1 MINSKMRK
9 QYHFRQVGEDT
20 YIWDVHS
27 LVTLSAKLNVKEI
40 LITDIQELNEA
51 YWFPETHPTTQQ
63 IIEHMQL
70 VNAVD
75 LSYPIILCAEGRVM
89 DGMHRI
95 AKAILGHQTHIQA
108 VQFEH
113 TPKPDF
119 INVDADGLDYAG
131 E

>member
-1 MINSKMRK
+1 MRK
-9 QYHFRQVGEDT
+9 QYHFRQVGEDI

-27 LVTLSAKLNVKEI
+27 LVALSEKLNVKEI

-51 YWFPETHPTTQQ
+51 YWFPDTHPTTQQ
-63 IIEHMQL
+63 MIEHMQL
-70 VNAVD
+70 VNAAD

-95 AKAILGHQTHIQA
+95 AKAILGHQTHILA

-119 INVDADGLDYAG
+119 INLDEGDLDYA
-131 E
+131 

>member
-1 MINSKMRK
+1 MRK

-20 YIWDVHS
+20 YIWDVHN
-27 LVTLSAKLNVKEI
+27 LVALSAKLNVKEI

-51 YWFPETHPTTQQ
+51 YWFPDTHPTTQQ

-70 VNAVD
+70 VNTVD

-95 AKAILGHQTHIQA
+95 AKAILGHQTHIPA

-119 INVDADGLDYAG
+119 INVDADDLDYAG

>member
-1 MINSKMRK
+1 MINSQMRK
-9 QYHFRQVGEDT
+9 QYHFRQVGEDI

-27 LVTLSAKLNVKEI
+27 LVALSEKLNVKEI

-51 YWFPETHPTTQQ
+51 YWFPDTHPTTQQ
-63 IIEHMQL
+63 MIEHMQL
-70 VNAVD
+70 VNAAD

-119 INVDADGLDYAG
+119 INVDEGDLEYA
-131 E
+131 

>member
-1 MINSKMRK
+1 MINSQMRK
-9 QYHFRQVGEDT
+9 QYHFRQVGEDI

-27 LVTLSAKLNVKEI
+27 LVALSEKLNVKEI

-51 YWFPETHPTTQQ
+51 YWFPDTHPTTQQ
-63 IIEHMQL
+63 MIEHMQL
-70 VNAVD
+70 VNAAD

-108 VQFEH
+108 VQYEH

-119 INVDADGLDYAG
+119 INVDEGDLDYA
-131 E
+131 

>member
-1 MINSKMRK
+1 MINSQMRK
-9 QYHFRQVGEDT
+9 QYHFRQVGEDI

-27 LVTLSAKLNVKEI
+27 LVALSEKLNVKEI

-51 YWFPETHPTTQQ
+51 YWFPDTHPTTQQ
-63 IIEHMQL
+63 MIEHMQL
-70 VNAVD
+70 VNAAD

-119 INVDADGLDYAG
+119 INVDADDLDYA
-131 E
+131 

>member
-1 MINSKMRK
+1 MINSEMRK

-27 LVTLSAKLNVKEI
+27 LVTLSAKLNVKET

-51 YWFPETHPTTQQ
+51 YWFPDTHPTTQQ

-70 VNAVD
+70 VNAAD

-108 VQFEH
+108 VEFEH

-119 INVDADGLDYAG
+119 INVDTDDLDYAG

>member
-1 MINSKMRK
+1 MRK
-9 QYHFRQVGEDT
+9 QYHFRQVAEDT

-27 LVTLSAKLNVKEI
+27 LAALSAKLNVKEI

-51 YWFPETHPTTQQ
+51 YWFPDTHPTTQQ

-70 VNAVD
+70 VNAAD

-119 INVDADGLDYAG
+119 INVDADDLNYAG

>member
-1 MINSKMRK
+1 MINSQMRK
-9 QYHFRQVGEDT
+9 QYHFRQVGEDI

-27 LVTLSAKLNVKEI
+27 LVALSEKLNVKEI

-51 YWFPETHPTTQQ
+51 YWFPDTHPTTQQ
-63 IIEHMQL
+63 MIEHMQL
-70 VNAVD
+70 VNAAD

-95 AKAILGHQTHIQA
+95 AKAILGHQTHILA

-113 TPKPDF
+113 TPKPNF
-119 INVDADGLDYAG
+119 INVDEGDLDYA
-131 E
+131 

>member
-1 MINSKMRK
+1 MRK
-9 QYHFRQVGEDT
+9 QYHFRQVGEDI

-27 LVTLSAKLNVKEI
+27 LVALSEKLNVKEI

-51 YWFPETHPTTQQ
+51 YWFPDTHPTTQQ
-63 IIEHMQL
+63 MIEHMQL
-70 VNAVD
+70 VNAAD

-95 AKAILGHQTHIQA
+95 AKAILGHQTHILA

-113 TPKPDF
+113 TTKPNF
-119 INVDADGLDYAG
+119 INVDEGDLDYA
-131 E
+131 

>member
-1 MINSKMRK
+1 MRK
-9 QYHFRQVGEDT
+9 QYHFRQVGEDI

-27 LVTLSAKLNVKEI
+27 LVALSEKLNVKEI

-51 YWFPETHPTTQQ
+51 YWFPDTHPTTQQ
-63 IIEHMQL
+63 MIEHMQL
-70 VNAVD
+70 VNAAD

-119 INVDADGLDYAG
+119 INVDEGDLDYA
-131 E
+131 

>member
-1 MINSKMRK
+1 MRK
-9 QYHFRQVGEDT
+9 QYHFRQVGEDI
-20 YIWDVHS
+20 YIWDVHC
-27 LVTLSAKLNVKEI
+27 LVALSAKLNVKET

-51 YWFPETHPTTQQ
+51 YWFPDTHPTTQQ

-70 VNAVD
+70 VNAAD

-95 AKAILGHQTHIQA
+95 AKAILGHHTHIKA

-119 INVDADGLDYAG
+119 INVDADDLDYAG

>member
-1 MINSKMRK
+1 MIYCQMRK
-9 QYHFRQVGEDT
+9 QYHFRQVGRET

-27 LVTLSAKLNVKEI
+27 LVTLSAKLNVKET

-51 YWFPETHPTTQQ
+51 YWFPDTHPTTQQ

-70 VNAVD
+70 VNAAD

-119 INVDADGLDYAG
+119 INVDTDDLDYAG